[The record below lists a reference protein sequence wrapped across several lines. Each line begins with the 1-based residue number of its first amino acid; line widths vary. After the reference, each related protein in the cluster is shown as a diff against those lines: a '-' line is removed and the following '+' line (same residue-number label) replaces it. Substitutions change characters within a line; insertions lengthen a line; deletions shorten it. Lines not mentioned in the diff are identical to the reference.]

1 MRVEWRWV
9 TLPAI
14 VLVAVPLVLT
24 GCGLDDPVRR
34 EPEQSARPAPTTP
47 GENGAERA
55 RARVQAYLDAMRS
68 KNVDAGRA
76 QLCPPMHAAFDA
88 AATSP
93 NGDFAGHFT
102 VSATEIVD
110 IRATGPDQPDQEVST
125 SVTVK
130 VGDQTRSIRILFTVA
145 RAGGQWCIAQ
155 EVPGGH
161 APGPSGG
168 ATPAG

>member
-1 MRVEWRWV
+1 MGVERPWTV
-9 TLPAI
+9 VLAI
-14 VLVAVPLVLT
+14 GLAAVPLGLT

-76 QLCPPMHAAFDA
+76 QLCAPMHAAFDA
-88 AATSP
+88 AATTP

-102 VSATEIVD
+102 VSTTEIVD

-125 SVTVK
+125 SATVK
-130 VGDQTRSIRILFTVA
+130 VGDQTRSITILFTVA

-155 EVPGGH
+155 EVPGGRT
-161 APGPSGG
+161 AGPSGA

>member
-1 MRVEWRWV
+1 MRVERRWV
-9 TLPAI
+9 TVPA
-14 VLVAVPLVLT
+14 VGLAAVPLGLA
-24 GCGLDDPVRR
+24 GCGLGDPVRT
-34 EPEQSARPAPTTP
+34 EPEKSAQPAPTTP
-47 GENGAERA
+47 GENGADRA

-76 QLCPPMHAAFDA
+76 QLCAPMHAAFDA

-102 VSATEIVD
+102 VSSTEIVD

-125 SVTVK
+125 SVTVQ
-130 VGDQTRSIRILFTVA
+130 VGDQTRSITILFTVA

-161 APGPSGG
+161 TPPPSTGPS
-168 ATPAG
+168 PAG